1 MVDSDKC
8 IGCKYCIAAC
18 PYDVRQYVER
28 IEGYF
33 PEIGLSPQE
42 EEGYKSFK
50 TNNVVKCDFCAHRI
64 DAASAQGLKP
74 GVDRDATPACVITC
88 PAKARIF
95 GDLDD
100 PNSEASKAARHAS
113 PLLEERGTAP
123 NVLYIGPVT
132 PNILTSLRK
141 NAQFLSTIGLTS
153 FTDILK
159 PVAAVAVGA
168 VAAVALVN
176 MAKKEPEEEENKE
189 EVKE

>member
-1 MVDSDKC
+1 MDK
-8 IGCKYCIAAC
+8 
-18 PYDVRQYVER
+18 

-33 PEIGLSPQE
+33 PEIGLTAQE
-42 EEGYKSFK
+42 AAGYGNFK
-50 TNNVVKCDFCAHRI
+50 LNTVTKCTFCVDRI
-64 DAASAQGLKP
+64 DTGLAQGLKP

-100 PNSEASKAARHAS
+100 PNSKASQAARHAS

-123 NVLYIGPVT
+123 NVFFAGAVT
-132 PNILTSLRK
+132 PDILTSWRK

-153 FTDILK
+153 FTDFLK

-168 VAAVALVN
+168 VAAVALLN
-176 MAKKEPEEEENKE
+176 MAKKEPEVEESEEESKE